1 MSLSTG
7 EQPPQP
13 VRTDTV
19 RVALRMPVQT
29 PLVTYAILGVTIA
42 VYLAQMASQQ
52 FLGVDIP
59 AGMGMKVNALIMQ
72 GQLWRLFT
80 PMLLHA
86 SIYHIGFNMYALYAF
101 GRGLERAYGHWRYLL
116 LYILAGF
123 AGNVASFWMS
133 ASPSLGAST
142 AIFGLVAAQGVYF
155 YQNRRIYGGQA
166 SSVLANI
173 GFIIVVNLGLG
184 AATSG
189 IDNWGHL
196 GGLAGGV
203 LFALLAGPI
212 FTIEGFPPDV
222 RLADQRG
229 AMLPWLV
236 AAVEGAGIAL
246 IASLKIF
253 GS

>member
-1 MSLSTG
+1 MSYAMN
-7 EQPPQP
+7 EQPPEP
-13 VRTDTV
+13 VRTDTM

-29 PLVTYAILGVTIA
+29 PVVTYVILGVTIA

-52 FLGVDIP
+52 LLGGDLP
-59 AGMGMKVNALIMQ
+59 AAMGMKVNSLIMQ
-72 GQLWRLFT
+72 GQYWRLFT

-133 ASPSLGAST
+133 ANPSLGAST
-142 AIFGLVAAQGVYF
+142 AVFGLVAAQGVYF

-173 GFIIVVNLGLG
+173 FFIIVVNLGLG

-203 LFALLAGPI
+203 AFALLAGPL
-212 FTIEGFPPDV
+212 FVIEGYPPDV
-222 RLADQRG
+222 RLADKRG
-229 AMLPWLV
+229 GLLPWLV
-236 AAVEGAGIAL
+236 AAVEGAAIVL

-253 GS
+253 